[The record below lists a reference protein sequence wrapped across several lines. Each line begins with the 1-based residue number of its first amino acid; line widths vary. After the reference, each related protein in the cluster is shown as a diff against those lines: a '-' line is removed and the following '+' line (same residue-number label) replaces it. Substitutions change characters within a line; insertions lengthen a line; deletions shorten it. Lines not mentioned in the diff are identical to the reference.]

1 MNNPIQL
8 VSAEKIDAEKWDR
21 CIAENANGL
30 IYSTTTYLNT
40 MAANWHGLVMD
51 DYAMVMAVPW
61 KKKMGI
67 RYGYMP
73 AFTQQL
79 GLVGNCEN
87 IDPAGLL
94 KKVAHFLPYGDYH
107 FNFLNGGL
115 LIKLPAKK
123 RTNLVIDLS
132 KDFLVTSSLFKKDL
146 KQDISKA
153 EKWQLQYAATEIDE
167 AVNCFREN
175 YSHKIQHL
183 TNNDFLK
190 FATLCKQFE
199 TRGQCFVRSVID
211 TNGCRL
217 ATAIFLKDNKRI
229 YNLMNTSLAEG
240 RKKSANHF
248 LLSNLIA
255 EFSGQ
260 PLLLDFEGSEL
271 PGVKSFYESF
281 GAVDEPYFY
290 HHYNTLPWPLNILK
304 A

>member
-1 MNNPIQL
+1 MNNHIQL
-8 VSAEKIDAEKWDR
+8 VSAEKIDPEKWDR

-30 IYSTTTYLNT
+30 IYSTTTYLNK
-40 MAANWHGLVMD
+40 MAANWHGLVID
-51 DYAMVMAVPW
+51 DYAMVMALPW

-79 GLVGNCEN
+79 GLVGNCGH

-94 KKVAHFLPYGDYH
+94 KTVAYFLSHGDYH

-115 LIKLPAKK
+115 LIKLPVKK

-132 KDFLVTSSLFKKDL
+132 KDILVTRSLFKKDL
-146 KQDISKA
+146 KQDISRA
-153 EKWQLQYAATEIDE
+153 EKWQLQYATTGIDE

-175 YSHKIQHL
+175 YSHKIQQL

-211 TNGCRL
+211 TNGSLL

-229 YNLMNTSLAEG
+229 YNLMNATLAEG

-255 EFSGQ
+255 AFSGQ

-304 A
+304 P